1 MAISKLRIEN
11 RLRPIIT
18 AKLPKDVRD
27 QLVEEDFL
35 DIFNEVA
42 QDLNST
48 AFLRLERYLKNTG
61 VDTAEDDAFTNYLVQ
76 RKIEKVLRIK
86 IKDDDWLD
94 IKWTYLNDR
103 IAFSQGSD
111 GAELD
116 ILYLGKPEDIEADSD
131 EIDLPVEV
139 EPEYLALLEA
149 KLLNHFA
156 SDNGG
161 TTYQQAIEFYGPR
174 ARRKVNKN
182 IYYNQGIKRHW
193 MRQTGDDTIYDIKS
207 NYISLDNFITSA
219 GGDLIYTG
227 D

>member
-1 MAISKLRIEN
+1 MAISKLRVEN
-11 RLRPIIT
+11 RLRPILS
-18 AKLPKDVRD
+18 AKLPKEVLD

-35 DIFNEVA
+35 EIFNEVA
-42 QDLNST
+42 YDLNST

-61 VDTAEDDAFTNYLVQ
+61 SSTAEDDAFTNYLVQ

-86 IKDDDWLD
+86 IKDSDWLD

-103 IAFSQGSD
+103 IALSQTSD

-116 ILYLGKPEDIEADSD
+116 ILYLGRPEDIEADSD

-139 EPEYLALLEA
+139 ESEYLALLEA
-149 KLLNHFA
+149 KLLSRFA

-174 ARRKVNKN
+174 SRRKVNKN
-182 IYYNQGIKRHW
+182 IYYSQGIKRHW
-193 MRQTGDDTIYDIKS
+193 MRQTGDDTVYDIKS
-207 NYISLDNFITSA
+207 NYISLDNFITNA
-219 GGDLIYTG
+219 AGDLVYSG